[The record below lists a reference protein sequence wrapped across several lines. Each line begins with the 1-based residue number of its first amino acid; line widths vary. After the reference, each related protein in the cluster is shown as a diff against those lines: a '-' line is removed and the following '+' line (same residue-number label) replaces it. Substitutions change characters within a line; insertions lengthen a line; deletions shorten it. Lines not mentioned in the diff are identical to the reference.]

1 MVNIRR
7 AKASD
12 KDLVLDF
19 CANTF
24 EWGDYVDRVWDKW
37 ISDPSGLLLVYE
49 ASISPSNSKSFP
61 LGIIHIMRC
70 LGNILWLEGLRV
82 NKIHRNKGIAT
93 ALLRYSLNYG
103 INNDIKESSALVS
116 KNNLASQKMLEKVGF
131 SKLLE
136 YSYYNINLKKIRDDS
151 NLYFKSKIVFSMNLV
166 IKVPQ
171 MSNVSAIQEYLLNP
185 NGTPRSCTN
194 KYFDSWRLYNL
205 DISLASLSSFIRNK
219 ELLAITNETEEIVG
233 IAIVKPSKK
242 ISYYDIPIIQISYLN
257 CLNISVFQRVIHLLL
272 RKYSDNELFINA
284 HFLLPV
290 FGELEKIV
298 NPQFIEHSDRFYLY
312 SKFL

>member
-1 MVNIRR
+1 MNIRR
-7 AKASD
+7 AKPSD

-49 ASISPSNSKSFP
+49 PSISSPVSNSFP
-61 LGIIHIMRC
+61 LGIIHIIRC
-70 LGNILWLEGLRV
+70 LGDTLWLEGLRV
-82 NKIHRNKGIAT
+82 NKIHRKKGIAT
-93 ALLRYSLNYG
+93 ALIRYSLTYG
-103 INNDIKESSALVS
+103 INNGIKESSAMVS
-116 KNNLASQKMLEKVGF
+116 VNNFASQKMLEKLEF

-136 YSYYNINLKKIRDDS
+136 YRYYNINLRKFRFDS
-151 NLYFKSKIVFSMNLV
+151 NLYFESKIAFPRNLD
-166 IKVPQ
+166 IKLPQ
-171 MSNVSAIQEYLLNP
+171 MSDISFIQEYLSNP
-185 NGTPRSCTN
+185 FGIPRPCTN

-205 DISLASLSSFIRNK
+205 NTSLSNLSSFIRNK
-219 ELLAITNETEEIVG
+219 ELLVITNEIEEIVG
-233 IAIVKPSKK
+233 TAIVKPTKK

-257 CLNISVFQRVIHLLL
+257 CLDITIFLSAIYLLL
-272 RKYSDNELFINA
+272 RKYCNDELFNNA

-290 FGELEKIV
+290 SDELEKIV
-298 NPQFIEHSDRFYLY
+298 NLQSVEYSDRFYLY